1 MFADGS
7 LYFNVSYNPNHASS
21 LISNGTYPES
31 TRTCVFDKGTIG
43 NTHFLAIAKNAP
55 NKAGAMVVINEI
67 LGFESQMEKYKP
79 EVWGDLPVLDNEK
92 LSDEQRTT
100 LDSVEIG
107 PATLLQSELLS
118 KRQPELS
125 SAIVP
130 VIEKIWTEEIPGK

>member
-1 MFADGS
+1 
-7 LYFNVSYNPNHASS
+7 
-21 LISNGTYPES
+21 
-31 TRTCVFDKGTIG
+31 
-43 NTHFLAIAKNAP
+43 
-55 NKAGAMVVINEI
+55 MVVINEI

-92 LSDEQRTT
+92 LSDKQRTT

-118 KRQPELS
+118 KRQPELP